1 MEIFRP
7 ALAGLLLA
15 HSLYSSSVDPDQL
28 PGDSWIHFCNSY
40 LKFTCF
46 FFIKGIIFC

>member
-15 HSLYSSSVDPDQL
+15 HSLYFSSVVPTVCSVDPDQL
-28 PGDSWIHFCNSY
+28 PGDLWIHFCNSY
-40 LKFTCF
+40 LKFAYF
-46 FFIKGIIFC
+46 F